1 MILSCCD
8 HVDPVVATTGIV
20 RPVIADAAFA
30 EGAGPA
36 FAEEAGPDEASPPH
50 PERRAEMSKNAT
62 RIAGTKLDARRRS
75 IDVVISSPA
84 LPTDVLSTSP
94 GPG

>member
-8 HVDPVVATTGIV
+8 HVDRVVATTGIV

-30 EGAGPA
+30 EG
-36 FAEEAGPDEASPPH
+36 AGPDEASPPH